1 MSKPWD
7 IPIGAL
13 VSPHPVKTSYSAHHP
28 DYQIGIVLDRAEYDN
43 DDLAGP
49 VSYQV
54 QWNGVEGAEW
64 WMPDELVVLTE

>member
-13 VSPHPVKTSYSAHHP
+13 VSPHPVKTTYSANHP
-28 DYQIGIVLDRAEYDN
+28 DYQVGVVIDRVEYPEE
-43 DDLAGP
+43 DLAGP

-54 QWNGVEGAEW
+54 KWNGAGAEW
-64 WMPDELVVLTE
+64 WQPDELVVLTE